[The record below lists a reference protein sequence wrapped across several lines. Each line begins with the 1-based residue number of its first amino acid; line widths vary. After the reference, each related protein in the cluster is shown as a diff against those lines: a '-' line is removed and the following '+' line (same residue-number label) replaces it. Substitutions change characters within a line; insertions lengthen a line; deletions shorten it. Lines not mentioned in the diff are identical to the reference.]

1 MNGIII
7 GIYVDDLL
15 ALYERELRFQRLFA
29 SLSKRLNIV
38 DKGLISKCL
47 NITITYNFE
56 DGIMLLDQSE
66 YINQV
71 LVQFELSNSK
81 PVATPIVKG
90 FKLEEESPAF
100 EDIHWFQQLTGSL
113 LYIANTSRSDI
124 AFPVNLLCKYMS
136 KPTVQLVQLG
146 KRILRFLKGTIQKC
160 LKFERTNGPV
170 QIKIYA
176 DAYFGNI
183 INENKSISGLVCM
196 PGNCTIDWSCKKQK
210 QVSTSTCESEV
221 NSILDVVNEAEF
233 LTDLIEKLGFS
244 TKIDQPMIVY
254 NDNQSASVS
263 YVTNGKFQVNRH
275 YRLRLGRIRE
285 AIQSKL
291 INLQYCPG

>member
-56 DGIMLLDQSE
+56 DGIMLLNQSE

-90 FKLEEESPAF
+90 FKLDEKSPAF
-100 EDIHWFQQLTGSL
+100 KDIHWFQQLTGSL

-124 AFPVNLLCKYMS
+124 AFPVNLLCRYMS
-136 KPTVQLVQLG
+136 
-146 KRILRFLKGTIQKC
+146 
-160 LKFERTNGPV
+160 N
-170 QIKIYA
+170 
-176 DAYFGNI
+176 
-183 INENKSISGLVCM
+183 
-196 PGNCTIDWSCKKQK
+196 
-210 QVSTSTCESEV
+210 
-221 NSILDVVNEAEF
+221 
-233 LTDLIEKLGFS
+233 
-244 TKIDQPMIVY
+244 
-254 NDNQSASVS
+254 
-263 YVTNGKFQVNRH
+263 
-275 YRLRLGRIRE
+275 
-285 AIQSKL
+285 
-291 INLQYCPG
+291 